1 MAKKID
7 WSIDGQ
13 IDMFSY
19 LADMPTKKQK
29 EEAANVLAAP
39 ISFSERKKAILDS
52 AEEYL
57 KKGERLTSLAKDRF
71 GIMLERLS
79 FSATEEKLFSI
90 NVPVYSLSSHLV
102 PKIATTVVRPLL
114 KKLTTCDKEDKALEI
129 LKSLID
135 YDIELEKISDGF
147 SRCSATHM
155 LARKSRELLKFTLKE
170 EGWKPLSCY
179 GLQMNA
185 HTGKKKNLLYKDG
198 SMQGDI
204 AEALAWLI
212 CLTQYN
218 RAIVNEELI
227 PGIEKKVEKINKG
240 VDSLVLL
247 KNVICN
253 DTTTGRITT
262 WRSDYN
268 DIRELYE
275 AKRAPFVIPKQK
287 YVRPSDDAVEE
298 LFKILGVDER
308 ALLDSNEASSVM
320 KMQQRNILDVQG
332 EYKSPYAYILTTNLD
347 LAFYAIDPVNWA
359 KHGHK
364 VSYHSFLETLHK
376 DEYDMSDE
384 EDREPKLWAVPHW
397 YDYTPGNF
405 RSIVEGVL
413 EIVFDNYREK
423 VETLKYIKETKS
435 RAKVYQTKKNIPD
448 KVIKQMQESIFND
461 YFGYV
466 ELDSDTD
473 NEKVQAI
480 ADEFIAFKETY
491 LKGFDSSKISI
502 RFRKLGNHKAAG
514 LYFPH
519 IGCLCVDFRYPDSLV
534 HEYGHCIDY
543 LMAKATTLS
552 DEPEFFNVQYE
563 YKEAFLDALRAS
575 GKSLSGKYDK
585 KYFMQKTEIFARC
598 FEMYV
603 TRTLG
608 MQNSICKPDSDT
620 SFAYPQSERLMHH
633 IDDYFEKLFS
643 MLNADEAEEKVA

>member
-1 MAKKID
+1 MVKKLKLNIE
-7 WSIDGQ
+7 GQ
-13 IDMFSY
+13 INLFSY
-19 LADMPTKKQK
+19 MADMPTNKQK
-29 EEAANVLAAP
+29 EEAANVLAAST
-39 ISFSERKKAILDS
+39 SFSDRKKAIMDS
-52 AEEYL
+52 ADEYL

-71 GIMLERLS
+71 GALVKRLS

-90 NVPVYSLSSHLV
+90 NVPVYNISSHIV

-114 KKLTTCDKEDKALEI
+114 KMLSTCDKEDEAFEI

-135 YDIELEKISDGF
+135 YDIAIEKISDGY
-147 SRCSATHM
+147 SRCSATYM
-155 LARKSRELLKFTLKE
+155 LARKSKDLLKFTLKE

-218 RAIVNEELI
+218 RAIVNKELI
-227 PGIEKKVEKINKG
+227 PSIEKKIEMINKD
-240 VDSLVLL
+240 VNALRVLE
-247 KNVICN
+247 NVICN
-253 DTTTGRITT
+253 DTTTHKFCS
-262 WRSDYN
+262 WWNDFH

-275 AKRAPFVIPKQK
+275 KKIAPFVIPKQK
-287 YVRPSDDAVEE
+287 YVRPSDGAVEE
-298 LFKILGVDER
+298 LFKILGVDDS
-308 ALLDSNEASSVM
+308 ALLDSNEATSVM

-332 EYKSPYAYILTTNLD
+332 ELKSPYAYILTSNLD
-347 LAFYAIDPVNWA
+347 LAFHAIDPINWA
-359 KHGHK
+359 KHGNK
-364 VSYHSFLETLHK
+364 LSYHSFLEKLHK
-376 DEYDMSDE
+376 DEYEMSDE
-384 EDREPKLWAVPHW
+384 EDIEPKMWAVPNW
-397 YDYTPGNF
+397 YYDTPGNF
-405 RSIVEGVL
+405 RSIMEGVL
-413 EIVFDNYREK
+413 EIVFENYKEK

-448 KVIKQMQESIFND
+448 KVIKQMQESVFND

-543 LMAKATTLS
+543 LMAKVTTLS

-563 YKEAFLDALRAS
+563 YKEAFLEALRAS

-585 KYFMQKTEIFARC
+585 KYFLQKTEIFARC

-620 SFAYPQSERLMHH
+620 SFAYPQSERLMKYV
-633 IDDYFEKLFS
+633 DDYFAKLFD
-643 MLNADEAEEKVA
+643 MLNADKVDEKAA